1 MRTLIITLTAL
12 FCFGHSK
19 GQINCLYNPSFEQ
32 YWRCP
37 NNYDEIKFANFWS
50 PISDTFSSFADTVG
64 NPNCSP
70 EFCHTCAINNNVAI
84 PNNARFNNFPRTGN
98 GMSQVY
104 MYYREDFDSTEIYR
118 RDYLQGRLKRN
129 LIAGQ
134 SYCITFYVALEQ
146 MSGYFI
152 NHIGAYFDDGTID
165 TATLCGLP
173 QTTHIPQVYESSI
186 ISTTQWTKIQGTFTA
201 AGNEKF
207 MTIGNFVDGA
217 HTDTIPNPTAWILG
231 GYASWYLVDDI
242 SVIKIGTV
250 ANAGNDTTIY
260 AGDTAWVGNHDD
272 YLPCK
277 WYTVTGALIDS
288 NHAGFAVHPTTTTR
302 YVMELDVCGTLSY
315 DTITV
320 SVIPVGINGITM
332 LGNIK
337 IYPNP
342 AKNDITITGIEAP
355 TNYQILN
362 VVGTT
367 LTIGTLSKGS
377 NTLPLGGLTPGVYLL
392 ELLDNNGG
400 RYVQRIVKE

>member
-1 MRTLIITLTAL
+1 MRPLITTLIAMLC
-12 FCFGHSK
+12 FCQSK
-19 GQINCLYNPSFEQ
+19 GQINYLYNPSFEQ

-37 NNYDEIKFANFWS
+37 NDYDEIKFTKFWS
-50 PISDTFSSFADTVG
+50 PISDTIFSPTDSFG
-64 NPNCSP
+64 NINCSP
-70 EFCHTCAINNNVAI
+70 EFCHSCSISPDVGVPFASHYNH
-84 PNNARFNNFPRTGN
+84 FPRTGN
-98 GMSQVY
+98 GMAQVVI
-104 MYYREDFDSTEIYR
+104 YYKDDYDTSELYR
-118 RDYLQGRLKRN
+118 RDYLQGRLKQN
-129 LIAGQ
+129 LIAGEE
-134 SYCITFYVALEQ
+134 YCLTFYVALEQ
-146 MSGYFI
+146 ISGYYV
-152 NHIGAYFDDGTID
+152 NNIGAYFDDGTID

-173 QTTHIPQVYESSI
+173 QTTHIPQVHETSIMSS
-186 ISTTQWTKIQGTFTA
+186 SLWTKVQGTFTA
-201 AGNEKF
+201 AGNERF
-207 MTIGNFVDGA
+207 MTIGNFFDGA
-217 HTDTIPNPTAWILG
+217 HTDTVLNPSAWILG
-231 GYASWYLVDDI
+231 SYLSLYLVDDI

-250 ANAGNDTTIY
+250 ANTGNDTTIY

-320 SVIPVGINGITM
+320 SVIPVGINGITT

-367 LTIGTLSKGS
+367 LTIGTLLKGS
-377 NTLPLGGLTPGVYLL
+377 NTLPLGSLSPGVYLL